1 MRKTIIILLSL
12 MAASLVSQAQIRL
25 PEVITD
31 NMVLQQGK
39 QVTIWG
45 EAAPM
50 TEVTVQFMKQKRKA
64 TADQIG
70 RWKVI
75 LEPMEAVLK
84 PQVMTIRSGKHK
96 VELNNILVGEV
107 WLASGQSNMEYS
119 MNNHT
124 KYAKPRRGDKDYQYK
139 AFIAADSPM
148 IRVLHVKK
156 QLTEPLPTD
165 GWKTLTQESLAPVSA
180 AGYFFAEH
188 LSKELNV
195 PVGIISS
202 AWGGTPIEHWI
213 SEEAFED
220 SPIFENQVAFNK
232 LNGVEIARRYDKM
245 IAPIAPFAMKGII
258 WYQGEQNLVQG
269 DIEIYTE
276 KQKLLIQDWRN
287 RWNDQSLA
295 FHYVQLAPHPYSTRR
310 NDVIAKTWEVLPKF
324 WQAQEA
330 CLEVPGT
337 GMAVITDLVDKPSD
351 IHPPYKW
358 EVGRRLALLA
368 LAKTYGRTDVCCSG
382 PTFRKVTFEGDTAIV
397 EFDNVGD
404 GLKTDDGKT
413 PDWFWLSDHSGRF
426 FKGEASIIAPDKVAV
441 KCKRYKKPSAVR
453 FAWDEIA
460 SPNLFNS
467 AGLPVVPFGAKTK

>member
-139 AFIAADSPM
+139 AFMAADSPM

-245 IAPIAPFAMKGII
+245 IAPIAPFAM
-258 WYQGEQNLVQG
+258 
-269 DIEIYTE
+269 
-276 KQKLLIQDWRN
+276 
-287 RWNDQSLA
+287 
-295 FHYVQLAPHPYSTRR
+295 
-310 NDVIAKTWEVLPKF
+310 
-324 WQAQEA
+324 
-330 CLEVPGT
+330 
-337 GMAVITDLVDKPSD
+337 
-351 IHPPYKW
+351 
-358 EVGRRLALLA
+358 
-368 LAKTYGRTDVCCSG
+368 
-382 PTFRKVTFEGDTAIV
+382 
-397 EFDNVGD
+397 
-404 GLKTDDGKT
+404 
-413 PDWFWLSDHSGRF
+413 
-426 FKGEASIIAPDKVAV
+426 
-441 KCKRYKKPSAVR
+441 
-453 FAWDEIA
+453 
-460 SPNLFNS
+460 
-467 AGLPVVPFGAKTK
+467 